1 MYTHC
6 SKTEKKGKE
15 VCYMAITTPTQIRIE
30 ENTKKQA
37 VELLEG
43 LGLNLSD
50 AVNMFL
56 KQVILRKG
64 IPFDVSY
71 PEDTREFKTEVIEAM
86 EEAKQVSRNPDVKGY
101 TDIDID

>member
-1 MYTHC
+1 
-6 SKTEKKGKE
+6 
-15 VCYMAITTPTQIRIE
+15 MAVTIPTQIRIE

-56 KQVILRKG
+56 RQVILRKG
-64 IPFDVSY
+64 IPFDVAY
-71 PEDTREFKTEVIEAM
+71 PEDTWEFKSEVAEALR
-86 EEAKQVSRNPDVKGY
+86 EARQLSQDPNTKRYGSFSEALEDM
-101 TDIDID
+101 DL

>member
-1 MYTHC
+1 MGT
-6 SKTEKKGKE
+6 
-15 VCYMAITTPTQIRIE
+15 TTPTQIRIE

-56 KQVILRKG
+56 RQVILRKG
-64 IPFDVSY
+64 IPFDVTY
-71 PEDTREFKTEVIEAM
+71 PEDAWEFKPEVTEAM
-86 EEAKQVSRNPDVKGY
+86 EEARRISRDPSIKGY
-101 TDIDID
+101 TDIDELFEELES

>member
-1 MYTHC
+1 
-6 SKTEKKGKE
+6 
-15 VCYMAITTPTQIRIE
+15 MATTTPTQIRIE

-56 KQVILRKG
+56 RQVILRKG
-64 IPFDVSY
+64 IPFDVTY
-71 PEDTREFKTEVIEAM
+71 PEDIWEFRPEVTEAM
-86 EEAKQVSRNPDVKGY
+86 EEAKQISRDPNVKGY
-101 TDIDID
+101 TDIDELFEELES

>member
-1 MYTHC
+1 
-6 SKTEKKGKE
+6 
-15 VCYMAITTPTQIRIE
+15 MATTTPTQIRIE

-56 KQVILRKG
+56 RQVILRRG
-64 IPFDVSY
+64 IPFDVAY
-71 PEDTREFKTEVIEAM
+71 PEDVWEFRPEVIETM
-86 EEAKQVSRNPDVKGY
+86 EEAKRISRDPNVKGY
-101 TDIDID
+101 TDINELFEELES

>member
-1 MYTHC
+1 
-6 SKTEKKGKE
+6 
-15 VCYMAITTPTQIRIE
+15 MATTIPTQIRIE

-56 KQVILRKG
+56 RQVILQNG
-64 IPFDVSY
+64 IPFEVKY
-71 PEDTREFKTEVIEAM
+71 PENTLEFKSEVIEAM
-86 EEAKQVSRNPDVKGY
+86 EEAKRISRDPNVKGY
-101 TDIDID
+101 TDVKQMFKEILEDGSEN